1 MNKHELIRIAAKKSG
16 VSQKTAEK
24 VVSSILE
31 TILESLRND
40 EAVSMLNFGKFSIK
54 KYDARNGYNVATKKI
69 MTIPEKKVVRFK
81 IAKGTGLK

>member
-16 VSQKTAEK
+16 VSQKTAGI
-24 VVSSILE
+24 VVSSIL
-31 TILESLRND
+31 
-40 EAVSMLNFGKFSIK
+40 GKFSIK